1 MLRNHTKIAWR
12 NLRKNKTFSL
22 INIAGLSLGMA
33 VTMLI
38 GLWLQDELTFSK
50 NHDNYDRI
58 VAVMQHQTFNGVKG
72 TQLAVPYLLGD
83 EIRDKYGSD
92 FKYISMADWPISHIL
107 SHNNN
112 GISKVGNFF
121 EPVFP
126 EMLSLK
132 MLKGTRNGLKD
143 PNSILLSAST
153 AKAMFGDTDPMD
165 QLIKLDGSVDV
176 KVTGVYEDLP
186 YNSSFREIAFMA
198 PWELKLNRETWIR
211 EMENPWR
218 SNFTQCYAQ
227 LADHADL
234 EKVSTKIK
242 DVKLHKVRAQDAAF
256 KPEIFLHPMSKW
268 HLYSDWENGKN
279 IGGGIQFVWLFT
291 IIGGFVLLL
300 ACINFMNLSTARSEK
315 RAKEVGIR
323 KAIGSIRHQLIVQF
337 LSESLMVAGIAFI
350 VALLLVQCSL
360 PAFNDM
366 ATKRVSIPY
375 TNPMFWLI
383 ALGITLITGLLAGSY
398 PALYLSSFEPVKVLK
413 GTFRG
418 GRLAAIPRKTMV
430 VIQFTVSVSLI
441 IGTLVVIKQINFAQ
455 SRPTAYNREGLI
467 SFMANTPTL
476 ASNYEPFRQE
486 LLSSGTIVD
495 MAGASSPTTGVMA
508 INNGYTWKGML
519 PGTDGNFAAITV
531 SQNFGKT
538 IGWQILE
545 GRDFSKDFASD
556 SNGLILNET
565 AAKFMGFKKPVGEI
579 VMVDGHPRT
588 VIGVVKDMVM
598 ESPYQKIFRTVFS
611 LNDEQKNFITAR
623 LNPAKSTAQS
633 LGEIEK
639 VFKKYNPGVPFN
651 YQFVDNNYADKF
663 DAERRIAQLSSFF
676 AILAIIISC
685 LGLFGMATFMAEQR
699 IKEVGVRKV
708 LGASVLHLWGLMTK
722 DFVKL
727 VLIAFVLAVPIAY
740 YAMHKWLLRYEYRT
754 DIPWWLLVGTC
765 AIALM
770 IALITVS
777 YQSIRAALVN
787 PVKSLKS
794 E

>member
-1 MLRNHTKIAWR
+1 MLRSHTKIAWR

-50 NHDNYDRI
+50 NHDNYDRL

-72 TQLAVPYLLGD
+72 TQPAVPYLLGD

-92 FKYISMADWPISHIL
+92 FKYISMAAWQSPHIL
-107 SHNNN
+107 SYNNN

-132 MLKGTRNGLKD
+132 MLKGTRNGLQD
-143 PNSILLSAST
+143 PNSIMLSAST
-153 AKAMFGDTDPMD
+153 AKAIFGNADPMD
-165 QLIKLDGSVDV
+165 QLIKLDESTDV

-186 YNSSFREIAFMA
+186 YNSSFRDLAFMA
-198 PWELKLNRETWIR
+198 PWALKLNIETWVR

-218 SNFTQCYAQ
+218 ANFTQCYAQ

-234 EKVSTKIK
+234 EKVSAKIK
-242 DVKLHKVRAQDAAF
+242 DVKLHKVRPEEAVY

-268 HLYSDWENGKN
+268 HLYSDWEEGIN
-279 IGGGIQFVWLFT
+279 IGGRIQFVWLFS

-323 KAIGSIRHQLIVQF
+323 KAVGSVRKQLIVQF
-337 LSESLMVAGIAFI
+337 LSESMMVAGFAFI
-350 VALLLVQCSL
+350 VALLLVQLSL
-360 PAFNDM
+360 PLFNDI
-366 ATKRVSIPY
+366 ADKKVSIPF
-375 TNPMFWLI
+375 TSPIFWLI
-383 ALGITLITGLLAGSY
+383 AIGITLITGLLAGSY

-430 VIQFTVSVSLI
+430 VIQFTVSVILI
-441 IGTLVVIKQINFAQ
+441 IGTLVVIKQIHYAQ
-455 SRPTAYNREGLI
+455 SRPTAYDREGLI
-467 SFMANTPTL
+467 AFAVNTPTV
-476 ASNYEPFRQE
+476 ATNYEPMRQE
-486 LLSSGTIVD
+486 LISSGAIVD
-495 MAGASSPTTGVMA
+495 MAGSNSLTTEVMA
-508 INNGYTWKGML
+508 VNNGYTWRGML
-519 PGTDGNFAAITV
+519 PGTNGNFAAITV
-531 SQNFGKT
+531 TDNYGKT
-538 IGWQILE
+538 IGWQLLE

-556 SNGLILNET
+556 SSALIVNET
-565 AAKFMGFKKPVGEI
+565 AAKFMGFKHAVGEI
-579 VMVDGHPRT
+579 IKVDGHPYT

-598 ESPYQKIFRTVFS
+598 ESPYQKVFRTIFG
-611 LNDEQKNFITAR
+611 LNYNQKNFITAR
-623 LNPAKSTAQS
+623 LNPAKTTRES
-633 LGEIEK
+633 LAVMETI
-639 VFKKYNPGVPFN
+639 FKKYNPGIPFN
-651 YQFVDNNYADKF
+651 YRFVDNNYADKF

-727 VLIAFVLAVPIAY
+727 VLIAFVLAVPVAY
-740 YAMHKWLLRYEYRT
+740 YFMSKWLLHFEYRT
-754 DIPWWLLVGTC
+754 DIPWWLLAGTC
-765 AIALM
+765 GIALM
-770 IALITVS
+770 IALMTVS
-777 YQSIRAALVN
+777 YQSIKAALMN